1 MAGIG
6 LYFSRGDYPEL
17 LNACPQSSPVKRKAE
32 LFKTIGVAVL
42 VLGFITA
49 SILYW
54 SGEKPSAHAADDRE
68 TSALGNGWKDGTL
81 SPGDLKGSSRTVEM
95 NYGKVAVLLVDWLH
109 RWEQLKPHQLLA
121 VLIATIGILT
131 AASCFLVAN
140 RLLRDRP

>member
-1 MAGIG
+1 
-6 LYFSRGDYPEL
+6 
-17 LNACPQSSPVKRKAE
+17 VKRKAE